1 MSLGMP
7 RYEGVKCHCHENY
20 IGVGDHNVDDVANDG
35 NQDLSLDGEKVME
48 RSCKTD
54 VKGDRMV
61 TLHSGSDVNAGNGKG
76 DRGSVDGAT
85 ETEIYDKPRLG
96 LRVSLPEDH
105 SNKFWWLIMY

>member
-85 ETEIYDKPRLG
+85 ETEIYDRPRFG
-96 LRVSLPEDH
+96 LRASFPEDH
-105 SNKFWWLIMY
+105 SSKFW